1 MYYRYMNRMKITK
14 KRAGNG
20 TNVKKRKHWLQ
31 EALYDEKSADEK
43 SGDGEL

>member
-1 MYYRYMNRMKITK
+1 MFHQKITK

-20 TNVKKRKHWLQ
+20 TNIKKEKPLVVGG
-31 EALYDEKSADEK
+31 LYIEKSADEK